1 MAIYNR
7 ANPERK
13 LSKQKDDLLTV
24 SENIREEALAS
35 FKLF

>member
-7 ANPERK
+7 LNPERK

-24 SENIREEALAS
+24 SENIREEALS
-35 FKLF
+35 FLQTF